1 MERARRRLTR
11 NTIPSTT
18 PPVAAS
24 SNQMWRIWSSMIDAG
39 YVMRTAPWMPLAEPI
54 GSAT

>member
-1 MERARRRLTR
+1 M
-11 NTIPSTT
+11 PSTT

-24 SNQMWRIWSSMIDAG
+24 SSQMCRMRSSITDAG
-39 YVMRTAPWMPLAEPI
+39 YVMRTAPWMPVAEPT

>member
-1 MERARRRLTR
+1 M
-11 NTIPSTT
+11 PSTT

-24 SNQMWRIWSSMIDAG
+24 SSQMWRIWSSITEAG
-39 YVMRTAPWMPLAEPI
+39 YVMRTAPWMPPADPT

>member
-1 MERARRRLTR
+1 M
-11 NTIPSTT
+11 PSTT

-24 SNQMWRIWSSMIDAG
+24 SSQMWRIWSSITDAG
-39 YVMRTAPWMPLAEPI
+39 YVMRTAPWIPSTEPM